1 MSFDTAVLLKL
12 ILDVAHYVL
21 IPWGVLWALSELF
34 PRVSWL
40 QIPVN
45 INTWM
50 AMGILLYVL
59 KLL

>member
-1 MSFDTAVLLKL
+1 MDYTTLKL
-12 ILDVAHYVL
+12 ILDIAHYVL

-34 PRVSWL
+34 PNVSWL

-59 KLL
+59 KLM